1 MFLRVEL
8 LAYSIIADAKES
20 CMSILAESSAT
31 VIPAGTWA
39 IDPAHSAVE
48 FHVKHLGLAT
58 VKGRAP
64 VVSGTIEGG
73 DSPSLEGT
81 VTVSSITTFDEN
93 RDAHLQ
99 SPEFFDV
106 GRYPELTFSS
116 SAISS
121 DGDSLVVD
129 GELTIK
135 GITKPVSLT
144 GTFVGTGAD
153 PWGNER
159 VGIDLETIVD
169 RTKWGLDWNAPLP
182 GGGFLL
188 PDRVKL
194 TATFSAVKA
203 A

>member
-1 MFLRVEL
+1 
-8 LAYSIIADAKES
+8 
-20 CMSILAESSAT
+20 MSIVADTSAT
-31 VIPAGTWA
+31 VIPTGTWA

-48 FHVKHLGLAT
+48 FHIKHLGLAT

-73 DSPSLEGT
+73 ERPSIQGT

-93 RDAHLQ
+93 RDGHLQ

-106 GRYPELTFSS
+106 ERHPELAFESTEVEFS
-116 SAISS
+116 
-121 DGDSLVVD
+121 GDDLDVD

-135 GITKPVSLT
+135 GITKPVTLR
-144 GTFVGTGAD
+144 GTFVGSGVD

-159 VGIDLETIVD
+159 IGIDLEGTVD
-169 RTKWGLDWNAPLP
+169 RAEWKLSWNTPIP

-188 PDRVKL
+188 PNDVRL

-203 A
+203 S